1 MPSTW
6 NTRPGRVAGQPG
18 LSSQPGFLGQLDAPG
33 HVVDVRPL
41 HIRPPRAGSPQVAPP
56 HAGVPQAGQ
65 ADIRPAPVRAPRR
78 PDGPDATPCVLLL
91 SRTCDT
97 GLTRVQALL
106 EGVGIRVSRVDA
118 DALPAAVPNSLAQ
131 AGPEAC
137 AEDGTAPGRPAMDRA
152 GLDRTSLVLDL
163 NAGRVRLD
171 GHWLAPTVIWLRHFT
186 GRAIEVGQAG
196 TVASAL
202 FARDSWQEVAEQVAA
217 ISPRALGARRL
228 GTIEQLALA
237 RRLGVAVPRTIV
249 TTDLSA
255 ARAAFSCARLVVK
268 AAREH
273 FVEAEPGRLT
283 GIFPQVIERRDLP
296 VWPGQGPPVI
306 VQEHVEHTAELRV
319 YYAAGRVLGFEV
331 GKRSP
336 ADPWTSP
343 ADVTVTTVAVS
354 PAVDA
359 ATRALASAM
368 SLEFGAFDFLIRAGE
383 PVFLEANPDG
393 DWDWAERMAGG
404 EVVTHAVAAM
414 LARLHRS
421 VTLPASRAPFNLV
434 AFLTACTANQP
445 DRSHSR
451 RLPESSR

>member
-1 MPSTW
+1 VPSTW
-6 NTRPGRVAGQPG
+6 DTRPGRVAGQPG
-18 LSSQPGFLGQLDAPG
+18 PSIRTGFLGQLDAPG
-33 HVVDVRPL
+33 HVVDVRPP
-41 HIRPPRAGSPQVAPP
+41 HPRPPRAGSPQIASPY
-56 HAGVPQAGQ
+56 AG
-65 ADIRPAPVRAPRR
+65 
-78 PDGPDATPCVLLL
+78 PDGTDATPCVLLL

-97 GLTRVQALL
+97 GLTRVQTLL

-118 DALPAAVPNSLAQ
+118 DALPAA
-131 AGPEAC
+131 
-137 AEDGTAPGRPAMDRA
+137 DRA
-152 GLDRTSLVLDL
+152 GLVLDL

-171 GHWLAPTVIWLRHFT
+171 GRWLAPTVIWLRHFT

-202 FARDSWQEVAEQVAA
+202 FARDSWQAVAEQVAA

-249 TTDLSA
+249 TTDLST
-255 ARAAFSCARLVVK
+255 ARAAFSCPRLVVK

-296 VWPGQGPPVI
+296 VWACQGPPVI

-319 YYAAGRVLGFEV
+319 YYAAGRVLGFAI

-343 ADVTVTTVAVS
+343 ADVTVTSVAVP

-368 SLEFGAFDFLIRAGE
+368 SLEFGAFDFLIRAGA

-404 EVVTHAVAAM
+404 EAVTRAVAAM
-414 LARLHRS
+414 LASLHRS
-421 VTLPASRAPFNLV
+421 VTRAAPRAPFNLV

-445 DRSHSR
+445 G
-451 RLPESSR
+451 

>member
-1 MPSTW
+1 M
-6 NTRPGRVAGQPG
+6 
-18 LSSQPGFLGQLDAPG
+18 
-33 HVVDVRPL
+33 
-41 HIRPPRAGSPQVAPP
+41 PP
-56 HAGVPQAGQ
+56 HAGAPQVGQTGQ
-65 ADIRPAPVRAPRR
+65 ADIRSAPVRAPGH
-78 PDGPDATPCVLLL
+78 PDGTEATPCVLLL

-97 GLTRVQALL
+97 GLIKVQALL
-106 EGVGIRVSRVDA
+106 EGVGIRVARVDA
-118 DALPAAVPNSLAQ
+118 DAPRAAL
-131 AGPEAC
+131 
-137 AEDGTAPGRPAMDRA
+137 DRTALDRTALDRA
-152 GLDRTSLVLDL
+152 IFGRAGLDRTALDRASLDRTSLVLDL
-163 NAGRVRLD
+163 GAGRVCLD
-171 GHWLAPTVIWLRHFT
+171 GHWLAPTVVWLRHFT

-196 TVASAL
+196 TAASAL

-217 ISPRALGARRL
+217 VAPRALGARRL

-255 ARAAFSCARLVVK
+255 ARAAFSCPRLVVK

-283 GIFPQVIERRDLP
+283 GIFPQVIERHELP
-296 VWPGQGPPVI
+296 VWPCPGPPVI

-319 YYAAGRVLGFEV
+319 YYAAGQVLGFKV

-354 PAVDA
+354 AAVDA

-368 SLEFGAFDFLIRAGE
+368 SLEFGAFDFLIRAGQ

-404 EVVTHAVAAM
+404 AAVTHAVAAM
-414 LARLHRS
+414 LASLHRS
-421 VTLPASRAPFNLV
+421 VTRPAPRAHFNLV
-434 AFLTACTANQP
+434 AFLTARTT
-445 DRSHSR
+445 SHPIEAIR
-451 RLPESSR
+451 

>member
-1 MPSTW
+1 VPSTLD
-6 NTRPGRVAGQPG
+6 TRPGRVAGQRG
-18 LSSQPGFLGQLDAPG
+18 LSGLPGFLGQLDAPG
-33 HVVDVRPL
+33 HVVDVRPP
-41 HIRPPRAGSPQVAPP
+41 HPCPPRAGSPQVAPP
-56 HAGVPQAGQ
+56 RAG
-65 ADIRPAPVRAPRR
+65 
-78 PDGPDATPCVLLL
+78 PDGTDATPCVLLL

-118 DALPAAVPNSLAQ
+118 DALPAAAPDSLVP
-131 AGPEAC
+131 AGREAC
-137 AEDGTAPGRPAMDRA
+137 AADGTAPGRPAMDRA
-152 GLDRTSLVLDL
+152 GLVLDL

-255 ARAAFSCARLVVK
+255 ARAAFSCPRLVVK

-283 GIFPQVIERRDLP
+283 GIFPQVIERRDVP
-296 VWPGQGPPVI
+296 VWACQGPPVI

-368 SLEFGAFDFLIRAGE
+368 SLEFGAFDFLIRAGA

-393 DWDWAERMAGG
+393 DWDWAERVAGG
-404 EVVTHAVAAM
+404 EAVTRAVAAM
-414 LARLHRS
+414 LAGLHRG
-421 VTLPASRAPFNLV
+421 VTRAAPRAPFNLV
-434 AFLTACTANQP
+434 AFLTACTATP
-445 DRSHSR
+445 TGSLR
-451 RLPESSR
+451 